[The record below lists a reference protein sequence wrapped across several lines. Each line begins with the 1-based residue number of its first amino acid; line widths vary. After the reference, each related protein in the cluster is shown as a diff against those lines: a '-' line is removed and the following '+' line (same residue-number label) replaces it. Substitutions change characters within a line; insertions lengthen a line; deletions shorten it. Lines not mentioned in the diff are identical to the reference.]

1 MQKPLE
7 KINFVLLIIFLLL
20 YLGAKIHF
28 FSRFGA
34 ASIGDYLE
42 EHWYFWAG
50 MAVVA
55 ALGALLSF
63 AAKRREPPKS
73 D

>member
-1 MQKPLE
+1 MKKRLE
-7 KINFVLLIIFLLL
+7 NINFILLIIFALL

-28 FSRFGA
+28 FSRFGTTG
-34 ASIGDYLE
+34 IGDYLE

-55 ALGALLSF
+55 TLGALLSF

-73 D
+73 E